1 MALSGARNPAFSDLT
16 WLAPILYSS
25 AYGGLPH
32 MNLGTRSSGL
42 RWLNIIA
49 VFALAAEFHT
59 LSALSASAQR
69 IRVAHS
75 TLTAT
80 NAVLWVARD
89 GGIFP
94 RHGLDV
100 SLIYVAG
107 VRTMQALLAEEV
119 EIASVSGTTAIQ
131 ANLAGAD
138 SVIVGGISNSVLM
151 SLVAAGDVAGVEGL
165 RGKRIGVTRFGSLS
179 DFMARSYL
187 RRAGLTPDR
196 DVAMIQTGGYPESV
210 AAMQGGGI
218 QAAMLSPPYHTIAIK
233 RLGFRELIDLSRTTK
248 YQANALVTLRRFARS
263 QPGIIT
269 AFMEAYVEAVRVFK
283 QDREFTLGVI
293 GRAMRSK
300 DRQILE
306 ETYGFYRDYF
316 ADIPHPTL
324 EGIQLILDELSP
336 RFPKARELRPQDFV
350 GLRFVQALDAARG
363 KKNP

>member
-1 MALSGARNPAFSDLT
+1 MNIAPRLPGSRSVQTTILLLVALLQV
-16 WLAPILYSS
+16 
-25 AYGGLPH
+25 LPW
-32 MNLGTRSSGL
+32 T
-42 RWLNIIA
+42 A
-49 VFALAAEFHT
+49 AAAE
-59 LSALSASAQR
+59 R
-69 IRVAHS
+69 VRVAHS

-89 GGIFP
+89 RGIFP

-107 VRTMQALLAEEV
+107 VRTMQALLAQEV

-151 SLVAAGDVAGVEGL
+151 SLVAAADVTAVDGL
-165 RGKRIGVTRFGSLS
+165 RGKRVGVTRFGSLS

-210 AAMQGGGI
+210 AAMQAGGI

-248 YQANALVTLRRFARS
+248 YQANALVTLRRFAQS
-263 QPGIIT
+263 QPGLIT

-324 EGIQLILDELSP
+324 EGIQLILDELAP
-336 RFPKARELRPQDFV
+336 RFPKAREARPQDFV
-350 GLRFVQALDAARG
+350 DLRFVQALEAARG
-363 KKNP
+363 KKKPSS

>member
-1 MALSGARNPAFSDLT
+1 MRLLRRLPCPGIAKTTTLLSILALLHALPGMA
-16 WLAPILYSS
+16 
-25 AYGGLPH
+25 
-32 MNLGTRSSGL
+32 
-42 RWLNIIA
+42 
-49 VFALAAEFHT
+49 
-59 LSALSASAQR
+59 ASAER
-69 IRVAHS
+69 VRVAHS

-89 GGIFP
+89 RAIFQ

-107 VRTMQALLAEEV
+107 VRTMQALLAQEV
-119 EIASVSGTTAIQ
+119 ELVSVSGTTAIQ

-151 SLVAAGDVAGVEGL
+151 SLVAAPDITAVEGL
-165 RGKRIGVTRFGSLS
+165 RGKRVGITRFGSLS

-187 RRAGLTPDR
+187 QRAGIAPDR

-210 AAMQGGGI
+210 AALQAGGI

-233 RLGFRELIDLSRTTK
+233 RLGFRELVDLSRTTK
-248 YQANALVTLRRFARS
+248 YQANALVTLRRFAQT
-263 QPGIIT
+263 QPAVVS

-293 GRAMRSK
+293 GRAMRTK

-316 ADIPHPTL
+316 EDIPYPTT
-324 EGIQLILDELSP
+324 EGVQLILDELAP
-336 RFPKARELRPQDFV
+336 RIPKARESRPQDF
-350 GLRFVQALDAARG
+350 LDLQFVRAIEAARG
-363 KKNP
+363 KKNPKP